1 GLAAPPSS
9 LENEFYATISKAAS
23 QEFSGAPVLPFLSA
37 GATDSAQLRL
47 HSVQAYGLSPFP
59 MADEDSRRMH
69 ADDERIPLAS
79 FDKGVDFLSRIVAE
93 FAASK

>member
-1 GLAAPPSS
+1 
-9 LENEFYATISKAAS
+9 
-23 QEFSGAPVLPFLSA
+23 
-37 GATDSAQLRL
+37 
-47 HSVQAYGLSPFP
+47 

-79 FDKGVDFLSRIVAE
+79 FDKGVDFISRIVAE